1 MKLSKLFLIPAV
13 AMVYLASDQKVQAVA
28 SNNPPPVGNVIID
41 LDGTPIP
48 HAAYVQYSANFLA
61 TDTSTAFSIAMRED
75 PAFILLDDVSVTDLT
90 TPSGELLVNGGFESG
105 ILGNNA
111 PVGWTYLN
119 TFGAAFAGVVA
130 NTAGQAHTGSFFYFD
145 GAVQAYDGI
154 SQTLATTV
162 GHLYHVSLWVR
173 DNGGLTTFSRLS
185 TNGNTTDTGG
195 NGADVLV
202 YAGAIPVAA
211 SVPEGGTTALLLGLA
226 MSGFGF
232 ARRYLTK

>member
-145 GAVQAYDGI
+145 GGLLNDVRVNNRGLAGSKTVDFLETTLPLDTYNTGRFDVSSGPNSVLFGFGSAGGMVNAQTRAADLRRTERHGKEGGEGE
-154 SQTLATTV
+154 TLAD
-162 GHLYHVSLWVR
+162 R
-173 DNGGLTTFSRLS
+173 
-185 TNGNTTDTGG
+185 
-195 NGADVLV
+195 
-202 YAGAIPVAA
+202 
-211 SVPEGGTTALLLGLA
+211 
-226 MSGFGF
+226 
-232 ARRYLTK
+232 